1 MLYIYIWVINYLCSF
16 KISTL
21 ICSNP
26 NIILSVVFD
35 SFRVIGVFR
44 WRVQIHIQHTRSTV
58 IMQIIQPFGWIPKGN
73 GAEMCLVTLV
83 LDLGCLT
90 FDIGFPTLTFDSQCS
105 ALTLNTC
112 QFLTVYY
119 FSLVGCTPHQHKA
132 SYAEFE
138 ISKNSPS
145 HSYINDTYDTWP
157 LSYRQFWLDEGSVNK
172 KCYTLCLVL
181 VSSKKGS
188 EHDFTIEV
196 NSTLGLRYI
205 GIYVK

>member
-73 GAEMCLVTLV
+73 GAEMCLGTLV

-105 ALTLNTC
+105 ALTLPVFYGLLFFFSWLYSTSTQSKLC
-112 QFLTVYY
+112 RIWDFKKFTFSFIYQWHLRHLTTML
-119 FSLVGCTPHQHKA
+119 STIL
-132 SYAEFE
+132 
-138 ISKNSPS
+138 
-145 HSYINDTYDTWP
+145 TW
-157 LSYRQFWLDEGSVNK
+157 RRFCK
-172 KCYTLCLVL
+172 
-181 VSSKKGS
+181 
-188 EHDFTIEV
+188 
-196 NSTLGLRYI
+196 
-205 GIYVK
+205 